1 MEVTKED
8 ATLIKKHKENNT
20 MTNVER
26 GRNDKLLDG
35 PGERFFESNDSEY
48 RAVNLDKGYRKWIA
62 EFVVATEKAADSR
75 HCSGSTTTQTAIT
88 RAEEFLDA
96 NLTTA
101 VSRSDLADVAG
112 VSIRTLS
119 RGFSKRHGIGPMEF
133 FRARRLD
140 AAYRCL
146 LAAEAGSTRVTDVA
160 VRYGFNQLGKFAVEY
175 KRAFGESPSVTLNR
189 RRLKG
194 LRYAEEV
201 EQHCQQHYN
210 HRAVAVIEQDESQH
224 DHR

>member
-1 MEVTKED
+1 
-8 ATLIKKHKENNT
+8 

-26 GRNDKLLDG
+26 VRCDTLLDG
-35 PGERFFESNDSEY
+35 LGERFFESNDSEH
-48 RAVNLDKGYRKWIA
+48 RATNRDEGDGKSIA
-62 EFVVATEKAADSR
+62 EFVVATEKAAVAR
-75 HCSGSTTTQTAIT
+75 CCSGSTTTQRAIA

-101 VSRSDLADVAG
+101 VSRSDLEDIAG

-119 RGFSKRHGIGPMEF
+119 RGFIKRHGIGPMGF

-146 LAAEAGSTRVTDVA
+146 LAAEADSTKVTDVA
-160 VRYGFNQLGKFAVEY
+160 VRYGFNHLGKFAMEY
-175 KRAFGESPSVTLNR
+175 KKAFGESPSVTLKR

-194 LRYAEEV
+194 LRYADED
-201 EQHCQQHYN
+201 EQHCQRDYD
-210 HRAVAVIEQDESQH
+210 HRAVGVIEQDESQR